1 MGAAG
6 GAVCAFDEGAMG
18 IFGSS
23 VRGRLT
29 GSGTGGFTATF
40 CGIGGGVPRAM
51 AGGAAVAGGGTIF
64 ERGTVDGAPLE
75 GET

>member
-1 MGAAG
+1 MGVAG

-18 IFGSS
+18 VFGSS
-23 VRGRLT
+23 VRGRRT
-29 GSGTGGFTATF
+29 GSGTGGFTAAF

-51 AGGAAVAGGGTIF
+51 VGGAAGAGDGTIF